1 MKIYIKNIIWL
12 LLAAIAISGCSKMD
26 ENYKKLEKGGE
37 IIYPGVISG
46 QNYLAGNLRTMLIWH
61 PSPDPKI
68 VTYKIYWNNKQDS
81 LTVTATDHNPADTVK
96 VLIPNLVEGTYSF
109 NVYSIDDAGHV
120 SIPLNI
126 NSVRVFGAV
135 YESALFNRGYNADT
149 PFIVNILTGT
159 VQLKFNPPDSINI
172 KTVINYTDNANKTH
186 ALILK
191 PDSNTITLPDFQ
203 FGSNVTFQ
211 SSYIPLKGAID
222 TFTVQAI
229 STYPTIKRIGDI
241 TALYIKNPGNPFLR
255 SDVEHT
261 DKWGYPLY
269 WSYNT
274 NVLNQDGDTRGGWST
289 DNNGCIHF
297 EAENYSG
304 NGVNNGKVYQTFTLP
319 AGNYAIDVQTAG
331 YGGSINANEVVAAG
345 TSLPDITALST
356 GNTLAWFH
364 GDQNSIG
371 GSHTLNFTLT
381 QNTTVTFGWVVST
394 DSYTYLQFTSVKLR
408 SL

>member
-12 LLAAIAISGCSKMD
+12 LLIVTTIAGCSKSD
-26 ENYKKLEKGGE
+26 LNYQKLLKGGE
-37 IIYPGVISG
+37 IVYPGVISN
-46 QNYLAGNLRTMLIWH
+46 QNYRAGYLRTMLIWN

-68 VTYKIYWNNKQDS
+68 IKYKIYWNNKQDS
-81 LTVTATDHNPADTVK
+81 LIVAANDHVSSDTVK
-96 VLIPNLVEGTYSF
+96 VLIPNLDEGTYSF
-109 NVYSIDDAGHV
+109 NVYSIDNGGHI

-126 NSVRVFGAV
+126 NNVRVFGAI
-135 YESALFNRGYNADT
+135 YKSALFNRGYNADT
-149 PFIVNILTGT
+149 PFIVNIPTGS
-159 VQLKFNPPDSINI
+159 VQLKFNVPDSINI
-172 KTVINYTDNANKTH
+172 KTVIHYTDNSGKINT
-186 ALILK
+186 LLLR
-191 PDSNTITLPDFQ
+191 PDSNTITLPNFQ
-203 FGSNVTFQ
+203 FGTNVTYQ
-211 SSYIPLKGAID
+211 SSYIPISGAID
-222 TFTVQAI
+222 TFTVANV

-241 TALYIKNPGNPFLR
+241 TALYIKNPGNPFYR
-255 SDVEHT
+255 SDTQNT
-261 DKWGYPLY
+261 DKWGYPLN

-274 NVLNQDGDTRGGWST
+274 NVLNQDGNTRGGWST

-297 EAENYSG
+297 EAQDYSG
-304 NGVNNGKVYQTFTLP
+304 PGVNNGKVYQTFTLP

-371 GSHTLNFTLT
+371 GLHTISFTLS
-381 QNTTVTFGWVVST
+381 QSTTVTFGWVVST